1 MKAGGTEYSKAQI
14 QKGNYTPVRG
24 DIIIFKSNGDS
35 HVGIVVKPK
44 MEKFIILMGTIQ
56 HMEMEIM
63 RVFII
68 LTEHILMQVLHVSLS
83 LNIKIIWLPQE
94 ITLLDRLR
102 E

>member
-1 MKAGGTEYSKAQI
+1 MI
-14 QKGNYTPVRG
+14 
-24 DIIIFKSNGDS
+24 
-35 HVGIVVKPK
+35 KPK

>member
-1 MKAGGTEYSKAQI
+1 
-14 QKGNYTPVRG
+14 
-24 DIIIFKSNGDS
+24 
-35 HVGIVVKPK
+35 